1 MHGVD
6 GFVYALISAPQLQ
19 LNSRFTFLDSG
30 ACPVLN
36 DSLPSNCWSHPGSY
50 LGEIGLV
57 VRNEDKSTTKLR
69 LLAGSRLTGFAAVEV
84 DGQPLAVSA
93 SFSSPSL
100 SVQYSSAFS
109 LSVQTPSL
117 HVTFENSDR
126 FINQVLAL
134 QIPVLRAAS
143 WHGLLG
149 QTARPT
155 AAAVAGHSRHRVI
168 GDVDEYVIVSGD
180 VFGLE
185 FAYSQFSTAD

>member
-19 LNSRFTFLDSG
+19 LNARFTFLASG
-30 ACPVLN
+30 GCPVLN
-36 DSLPSNCWSHPGSY
+36 GSALSNCWSHPGSY

-57 VRNEDKSTTKLR
+57 VSNADKSAIRLR
-69 LLAGSRLTGFAAVEV
+69 LLAGSRLAGFAAVEV
-84 DGQPLAVSA
+84 NGQQLAVGGSNSSA
-93 SFSSPSL
+93 SL
-100 SVQYSSAFS
+100 SVQYVNAFS

-117 HVTFENSDR
+117 HISFENSDL

-134 QIPVLRAAS
+134 QTPVARAAS

-155 AAAVAGHSRHRVI
+155 AAAAVSSRHRVI
-168 GDVDEYVIVSGD
+168 GDVDEYVVLSGD
-180 VFGLE
+180 VFDVE
-185 FAYSQFSTAD
+185 FTYTQFSTAD